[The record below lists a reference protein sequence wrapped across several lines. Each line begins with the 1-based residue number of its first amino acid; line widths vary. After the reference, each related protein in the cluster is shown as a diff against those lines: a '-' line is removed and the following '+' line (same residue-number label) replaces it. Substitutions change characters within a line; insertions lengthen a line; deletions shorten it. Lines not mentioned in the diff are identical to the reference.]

1 MVFNKIKANMT
12 ITPMATK
19 LMADKP
25 KVNSIKID
33 IINAANSNIMHLKS
47 RTSH

>member
-1 MVFNKIKANMT
+1 MVFNRIKASMT
-12 ITPMATK
+12 ITAIAAK

-47 RTSH
+47 RTYH